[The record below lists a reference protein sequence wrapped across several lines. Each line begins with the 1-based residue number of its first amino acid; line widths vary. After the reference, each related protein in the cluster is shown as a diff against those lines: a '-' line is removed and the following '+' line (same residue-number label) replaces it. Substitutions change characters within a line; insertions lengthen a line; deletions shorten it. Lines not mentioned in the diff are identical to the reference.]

1 MSRRGRHAATVARA
15 VDAEQVARCA
25 ADLAAAADDVFAS
38 LGHLGDAMAA
48 AWHADPRPFDLGR
61 VGALQVH
68 VFTQLDERPEFESAG
83 YVMAADALAGRE
95 RYLEWWHRA
104 GERGFEPLLLNL
116 DPDAVDGYDYYAME
130 WFAAAVVE
138 HRRFVSGPLIDLPC
152 ADVCIMTFS
161 SPILVAAAGRGRDRE
176 RLLGIA
182 GADVALSRLEA
193 TLLPPMRRLGAPA
206 VLINRERRVITS
218 NDARWTTGE
227 RLPALPRAGTAEW
240 QAAVP
245 VTADLGWSL
254 AVASD

>member
-1 MSRRGRHAATVARA
+1 MTRWARHAPTAARA
-15 VDAEQVARCA
+15 VDADGVARCA
-25 ADLAAAADDVFAS
+25 ADLATAAGDVFAS
-38 LGHLGDAMAA
+38 LERLGAAMAA
-48 AWHADPRPFDLGR
+48 SWHDDPRPFDHGR
-61 VGALQVH
+61 LSALQVH
-68 VFTQLDERPEFESAG
+68 VFTQLDQRPEFESAG
-83 YVMAADALAGRE
+83 YVLTEDALADRP

-104 GERGFEPLLLNL
+104 GDRGFEPLLLNL
-116 DPDAVDGYDYYAME
+116 DPDAVDYYDYYAME
-130 WFAAAVVE
+130 WFAAALAD

-161 SPILVAAAGRGRDRE
+161 SPIVVSRVGGD

-206 VLINRERRVITS
+206 VLINSERRVITS

-227 RLPALPRAGTAEW
+227 RLPALPHGGTAEW
-240 QAAVP
+240 QAAIP

-254 AVASD
+254 AVATD